1 METFRAANARSRLSS
16 RTQASVSLS
25 VGVCQVLCQQLEGAG
40 TSALVNLFFRDLFSP
55 VAYKGYFASDI
66 AKLVRKFTWAEVGE
80 TLLGALNRTDTSH
93 AVDTPLAV
101 ARAVGQREPQQ
112 ALVALAVKLA
122 VGLEDDKFDLSVPL
136 EELWSQALSHSNDS
150 IIYTLSRKFQ
160 QKSPR
165 LLDRAIKLFLRY
177 LEGDDI
183 SDDKKALFVAIISG
197 RIEWLKKQI
206 RVLEKP
212 FSWAMPVAEFPE
224 SDQIEM
230 FLRGPEATLNTTGI
244 VSFENARVA
253 DQYASKYTGFGA
265 HERKIS
271 ASFDMEAS
279 GSNSDAFVK
288 ITKTRVWYDKNQEDL
303 PELKREL
310 DKLMNATVETLVK
323 IISKR
328 TWARQK

>member
-1 METFRAANARSRLSS
+1 
-16 RTQASVSLS
+16 
-25 VGVCQVLCQQLEGAG
+25 
-40 TSALVNLFFRDLFSP
+40 
-55 VAYKGYFASDI
+55 
-66 AKLVRKFTWAEVGE
+66 
-80 TLLGALNRTDTSH
+80 
-93 AVDTPLAV
+93 
-101 ARAVGQREPQQ
+101 
-112 ALVALAVKLA
+112 

-183 SDDKKALFVAIISG
+183 SDDKKALFVVIISG

-212 FSWAMPVAEFPE
+212 FSWAMSVAEFPE

-244 VSFENARVA
+244 VSFKDVRA
-253 DQYASKYTGFGA
+253 ASSFAAKYIGFI
-265 HERKIS
+265 ERERQIN

-279 GSNSDAFVK
+279 GSKSDAFVK
-288 ITKTRVWYDKNQEDL
+288 ITKTRVWYDKNQENL
-303 PELKREL
+303 PLFKREL
-310 DKLMNATVETLVK
+310 DDLMNATVETFVK
-323 IISKR
+323 ILSKR